1 MGETQMCKEE
11 IQKTRK
17 FMFTSLKQDMNN
29 EIERIPAQVPS
40 MRFGLATATKG
51 TVWGE
56 AEFARLAVNR
66 RPNRIR
72 KPARFVKFVF
82 DIRIQVLHTYHTNFL
97 QTYDLNSGISPMR
110 GPADP
115 EKEIADFS
123 WIKYNKKFSYT

>member
-1 MGETQMCKEE
+1 
-11 IQKTRK
+11 
-17 FMFTSLKQDMNN
+17 MFTSLKQDMNN

-51 TVWGE
+51 
-56 AEFARLAVNR
+56 RLAVNR

-123 WIKYNKKFSYT
+123 WIKYNKNTLCHYYGN

>member
-1 MGETQMCKEE
+1 MS
-11 IQKTRK
+11 
-17 FMFTSLKQDMNN
+17 TSLKQDMNN

-40 MRFGLATATKG
+40 MRFGLATAHQG
-51 TVWGE
+51 HC
-56 AEFARLAVNR
+56 LR
-66 RPNRIR
+66 RSRVCPTGSKPAPNRIR

-123 WIKYNKKFSYT
+123 WIKYNKNTLCHYYGN